1 MSLDLEQC
9 QEVVKRKNAGMLS
22 AEEADIYV
30 ESDEA
35 PNTGDQ

>member
-1 MSLDLEQC
+1 MDFNREEYQLLPWKG
-9 QEVVKRKNAGMLS
+9 VGMLS

-30 ESDEA
+30 ESEEA

>member
-1 MSLDLEQC
+1 MRNTNC
-9 QEVVKRKNAGMLS
+9 YPGKVVGMLS

-35 PNTGDQ
+35 PNAGDQ